1 MVLTVGEIVAAVERR
16 YRPSWAE
23 DWDAVGLTCGDP
35 SAPVRRVLLAV
46 DPTLAVADEAI
57 AWGADVLL
65 THHPLL
71 LRGVHSIATSSPK
84 GAVLHRLVRDNVA
97 LLTAHTNAD
106 SADPGVSDA
115 LASALGLVELR
126 PLAPMTESL
135 DKIITF
141 VPHEQTDAVLD
152 ALASAG
158 AGRIGNYDRC
168 GYLLEGTGTFRPLPG
183 ATPAVGE
190 VGSVE
195 QVPETRLEMVL
206 PRQSRAAVVAA
217 LRRAHPYEEPAFDV
231 VELAGF
237 DARRGLGRVG
247 RLVEPE
253 TLEDFVARVA
263 AALPPTVAGVRAS
276 GDPDRL
282 VRAVAVC
289 AGAGDSLLSTAA
301 RAGVDVFVT
310 ADLRH
315 HPATEAIESATHG
328 HASEGGSS
336 QASDAAAVPDVGS
349 PALVDVSHWASE
361 WPWLAMAAD
370 LLRHDLGAAAA
381 DLEIGVSDLCTD
393 PWTMHAEP
401 VTTDTLEAHPA

>member
-16 YRPSWAE
+16 YRPSWAQ

-71 LRGVHSIATSSPK
+71 LRGIHSIATSSSK
-84 GAVLHRLVRDNVA
+84 GVVLHRLVRSNVA

-115 LASALGLVELR
+115 LASALGLVEVR

-141 VPHEQTDAVLD
+141 VPHDRTDAVLD

-168 GYLLEGTGTFRPLPG
+168 GYLSEGTGTFRPLPG

-190 VGSVE
+190 VGTVE

-253 TLEDFVARVA
+253 TLEDFVGRVA

-282 VRAVAVC
+282 VSAVAVC

-301 RAGVDVFVT
+301 RAEVDAFVT

-315 HPATEAIESATHG
+315 HPATEAIEAIEFATRG
-328 HASEGGSS
+328 NANEAVAVTGG
-336 QASDAAAVPDVGS
+336 GG

-370 LLRHDLGAAAA
+370 LLRRDLAAAAA

-401 VTTDTLEAHPA
+401 VTTDTLEAHPE